1 MTFTFTIV
9 AEREKE
15 REREREKTWL
25 HEPSIVREKEVKDTS
40 INL

>member
-1 MTFTFTIV
+1 MIFTFTVV
-9 AEREKE
+9 AERERETE
-15 REREREKTWL
+15 RERTWL